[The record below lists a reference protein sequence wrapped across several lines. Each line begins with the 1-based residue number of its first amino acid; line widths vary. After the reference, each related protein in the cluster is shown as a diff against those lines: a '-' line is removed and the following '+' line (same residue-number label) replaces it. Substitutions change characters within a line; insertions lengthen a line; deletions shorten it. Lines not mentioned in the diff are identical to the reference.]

1 MLDGV
6 RVEERNFGRHRPKQL
21 LKLLALQPHYQLHR
35 EQAMELLWPDSDP
48 DAANNLNPDESEKSN
63 LVQQFTAGS
72 GQRAAARTL
81 QRRGRRGV
89 KESMCLMKA
98 VVA

>member
-1 MLDGV
+1 
-6 RVEERNFGRHRPKQL
+6 
-21 LKLLALQPHYQLHR
+21 
-35 EQAMELLWPDSDP
+35 MEALWPDSDP

-81 QRRGRRGV
+81 QRRARRERKGEHVPHESCRGV
-89 KESMCLMKA
+89 SGKFLGRVGEVLGKA
-98 VVA
+98 ERIGYALQARNVTSARQY